1 VIGWW
6 LSSNFPLR
14 AGAVSD
20 RTFLEEISIR
30 SIGVIEHSTL
40 EISPGLTVLTGETGA
55 GKTMI
60 LTALNLILG
69 GKSDSSLVRKG
80 SERLVAS
87 GSFSVPKSLQDSFE
101 EHGLQ
106 VEDGQL
112 ILTRTVNADG
122 KSKATSNAI
131 SVPSSALAAA
141 SENLVEV
148 HAQAANLNMT
158 KAAKQRDL
166 LDRFGGKEL
175 HSALVKYQSEL
186 ANYHELKSR
195 ITAMKKSIDSR
206 DAQLSELREFAAVM
220 GKLKLERGE
229 LQEITTEI
237 GRLSSVEDLR
247 MAAQNASS
255 VIEEEESG
263 SLTTLGITRKSLDS
277 VRAKDPQI
285 EELYQRVS
293 EAFFLVDDAKGV
305 LASYLANLEADP
317 ARLDYLNARKAEIN
331 ALIKKHGGSQSSD
344 DELIALIER
353 FESSKNAIA
362 DLEGGDERL
371 KELESELIGIK
382 KKLVAAAKSL
392 TSIRSENAGK
402 LSKEVTKEIQQLS
415 MPHTSF
421 HCQVQ
426 SADYS
431 ALKESDFTA
440 LGCDEITMLIQSH
453 KDGPL
458 VPLAKGAS
466 GGEMSRVMLALEV
479 VLAATHPVGTYVF
492 DEVDA
497 GVGGK
502 AAIEV
507 GRRLHALSQ
516 HAQVIVVTHL
526 PQVAAW
532 ADSHFVVTKN
542 SDGSVTESNV
552 RKVVKED
559 RVEEI
564 ARMLAGMESSTSARE
579 HATELLELP
588 LSKR

>member
-1 VIGWW
+1 M
-6 LSSNFPLR
+6 
-14 AGAVSD
+14 SD

-106 VEDGQL
+106 VEEGLL

-175 HSALVKYQSEL
+175 HSALVNYQNEL

-195 ITAMKKSIDSR
+195 ISAMKKSIDSR
-206 DAQLSELREFAAVM
+206 DAQLIELREFAAVM

-229 LQEITTEI
+229 LQEIITEI

-247 MAAQNASS
+247 LAAQSASS

-285 EELYQRVS
+285 EELYQKVS

-305 LASYLANLEADP
+305 LASYIANLEADP

-331 ALIKKHGGSQSSD
+331 ALIKKHGGSQSAD

-426 SADYS
+426 SADYN

-440 LGCDEITMLIQSH
+440 LGCDEIAMLIQGH

-559 RVEEI
+559 RIEEI

>member
-1 VIGWW
+1 M
-6 LSSNFPLR
+6 
-14 AGAVSD
+14 SD

-30 SIGVIEHSTL
+30 SIGVIEHSIL

-87 GSFSVPKSLQDSFE
+87 GSFSVPKSLHASFE
-101 EHGLQ
+101 EAGLE

-131 SVPSSALAAA
+131 AVPSSVLAAA

-175 HSALVKYQSEL
+175 NSALMNYQSEL

-195 ITAMKKSIDSR
+195 ISAMKKSIDSR
-206 DAQLSELREFAAVM
+206 DAQLSELREFATVM

-229 LQEITTEI
+229 LQQITTEI

-247 MAAQNASS
+247 LAAQSASS

-263 SLTTLGITRKSLDS
+263 SLTTLGIARKSLDL

-285 EELYQRVS
+285 EELYQKVS
-293 EAFFLVDDAKGV
+293 EAFFLVDDAKGA
-305 LASYLANLEADP
+305 LASYISNLEADP
-317 ARLDYLNARKAEIN
+317 ARLDYLNSRKAEIN
-331 ALIKKHGGSQSSD
+331 ALIKKYGGSHSAD

-371 KELESELIGIK
+371 KELETELSGIK
-382 KKLVAAAKSL
+382 KKLVTTAKLL
-392 TSIRSENAGK
+392 TSIRTQSAGK
-402 LSKEVTKEIQQLS
+402 LSEQVTKEIQQLS

-421 HCQVQ
+421 HCQLE
-426 SADYS
+426 SADYN
-431 ALKESDFTA
+431 ALKESDFSA
-440 LGCDEITMLIQSH
+440 LGCDEIAMLIRGH

-507 GRRLHALSQ
+507 GRRLHALSE

-559 RVEEI
+559 RIEEI

-588 LSKR
+588 LAKR

>member
-1 VIGWW
+1 M
-6 LSSNFPLR
+6 
-14 AGAVSD
+14 SD

-80 SERLVAS
+80 SERLIAS
-87 GSFSVPKSLQDSFE
+87 GSFSVPRSLQNSFE
-101 EHGLQ
+101 ENGLQ

-131 SVPSSALAAA
+131 AVPSSVLAAA

-158 KAAKQRDL
+158 KSAKQRDL
-166 LDRFGGKEL
+166 LDRFGGKAL
-175 HSALVKYQSEL
+175 NSALMNYQSEL
-186 ANYHELKSR
+186 ANYHDLKSR
-195 ITAMKKSIDSR
+195 ISAMKKSIDSR
-206 DAQLSELREFAAVM
+206 DAQLVELREFAAVM

-247 MAAQNASS
+247 LAAQSASF

-277 VRAKDPQI
+277 VRVKDPQI
-285 EELYQRVS
+285 DDLYQRVS
-293 EAFFLVDDAKGV
+293 EAFFLVDDAKSV
-305 LASYLANLEADP
+305 LASYISNLEADP
-317 ARLDYLNARKAEIN
+317 ARLEYLNSRKAEIN
-331 ALIKKHGGSQSSD
+331 ALIKKYGSSQPAD

-371 KELESELIGIK
+371 KELETELVGIK
-382 KKLVAAAKSL
+382 KKLVTAAKSL
-392 TSIRSENAGK
+392 TSLRSENAAK
-402 LSKEVTKEIQQLS
+402 LSKEVSKEIQQLS

-426 SADYS
+426 SADYN

-440 LGCDEITMLIQSH
+440 LGCDEIAMLIQGH

>member
-1 VIGWW
+1 M
-6 LSSNFPLR
+6 
-14 AGAVSD
+14 SD

-69 GKSDSSLVRKG
+69 GKSDSSLLRKG

-87 GSFSVPKSLQDSFE
+87 GCFSVPKSLQDSFE

-175 HSALVKYQSEL
+175 HSALVNYQSEL

-195 ITAMKKSIDSR
+195 ITTMKKSIDSR

-220 GKLKLERGE
+220 GKLKVERGE

-247 MAAQNASS
+247 MAAQHASS

-285 EELYQRVS
+285 EELYQKVS

-305 LASYLANLEADP
+305 LASYIANLEADP

-331 ALIKKHGGSQSSD
+331 ALIKKYGGSQSAN
-344 DELIALIER
+344 DEIIPLIER
-353 FESSKNAIA
+353 FECSKNAIA

-371 KELESELIGIK
+371 NELETELVGIK
-382 KKLVAAAKSL
+382 KKLVASAKSL
-392 TSIRSENAGK
+392 TSIRSDSATK
-402 LSKEVTKEIQQLS
+402 LSKEVTKEVQQLS

-426 SADYS
+426 SADYN

-440 LGCDEITMLIQSH
+440 LGCDEIAMLIQGH

-507 GRRLHALSQ
+507 GRRLHALSK

-552 RKVVKED
+552 RKVVKDD

-588 LSKR
+588 LLKR

>member
-1 VIGWW
+1 M
-6 LSSNFPLR
+6 
-14 AGAVSD
+14 SD

-87 GSFSVPKSLQDSFE
+87 GCFSVPKSLQDSFE

-175 HSALVKYQSEL
+175 HSALVNYQSEL

-305 LASYLANLEADP
+305 LASYIANLEADP

-331 ALIKKHGGSQSSD
+331 SLIKKYGGSQSGD

-371 KELESELIGIK
+371 KELETELVGIK

-392 TSIRSENAGK
+392 TSVRSENAGK

-426 SADYS
+426 SADYN

-440 LGCDEITMLIQSH
+440 LGCDEIAMLIQGH
-453 KDGPL
+453 KDGPQ

>member
-1 VIGWW
+1 M
-6 LSSNFPLR
+6 
-14 AGAVSD
+14 SD

-101 EHGLQ
+101 ESGLQ
-106 VEDGQL
+106 IEDGQL

-131 SVPSSALAAA
+131 AVPSSVLAAA

-158 KAAKQRDL
+158 KSAKQRDL

-175 HSALVKYQSEL
+175 NNALEHYQSEL
-186 ANYHELKSR
+186 ANYHDLKSR
-195 ITAMKKSIDSR
+195 ISAMKKSIDSR
-206 DAQLSELREFAAVM
+206 DVQLVELREFANVM

-237 GRLSSVEDLR
+237 GRLSSVEALR
-247 MAAQNASS
+247 LAAQSASS

-263 SLTTLGITRKSLDS
+263 SLTTLGIIRKSLDS

-285 EELYQRVS
+285 EELYQKLS
-293 EAFFLVDDAKGV
+293 EAFFLVADAKAV
-305 LASYLANLEADP
+305 LASYISNLEADP
-317 ARLDYLNARKAEIN
+317 VRLDYLNSRKAEIN
-331 ALIKKHGGSQSSD
+331 ALIKKYGSSQSAD
-344 DELIALIER
+344 DELVALIER
-353 FESSKNAIA
+353 FESSKNSIA

-382 KKLVAAAKSL
+382 KKLVLAAKSL
-392 TSIRSENAGK
+392 TSIRSEKATK
-402 LSKEVTKEIQQLS
+402 LSKEVTAEIRQLS

-421 HCQVQ
+421 HCQVN
-426 SADYS
+426 SADYN

-440 LGCDEITMLIQSH
+440 LGCDEIAMLIQGH

-466 GGEMSRVMLALEV
+466 GGEMSRVMLGLEV

-588 LSKR
+588 MSRR

>member
-1 VIGWW
+1 M
-6 LSSNFPLR
+6 
-14 AGAVSD
+14 SD

-87 GSFSVPKSLQDSFE
+87 GSFSVPRSLQNSFE
-101 EHGLQ
+101 ENGLQ

-131 SVPSSALAAA
+131 AVPSSVLAAA

-158 KAAKQRDL
+158 KSAKQRDL
-166 LDRFGGKEL
+166 LDRFGGKAL
-175 HSALVKYQSEL
+175 NSALMNYQSEL
-186 ANYHELKSR
+186 ANYHDLKSR
-195 ITAMKKSIDSR
+195 ISAMKKSIDSR
-206 DAQLSELREFAAVM
+206 DAQLVELREFAAVM

-247 MAAQNASS
+247 LAAQSASS

-277 VRAKDPQI
+277 VRVKDPQI

-293 EAFFLVDDAKGV
+293 EAFFLVDDARSV
-305 LASYLANLEADP
+305 LASYISNLEADP
-317 ARLDYLNARKAEIN
+317 ARLEYLNSRKAEIN
-331 ALIKKHGGSQSSD
+331 ALIKKYGGAQSAD

-371 KELESELIGIK
+371 KELETELVGIK
-382 KKLVAAAKSL
+382 KKLVTSAKSL
-392 TSIRSENAGK
+392 TSIRSENAAK
-402 LSKEVTKEIQQLS
+402 LSKEVSKEIQQLS

-426 SADYS
+426 SADYN
-431 ALKESDFTA
+431 ALKEPDFTA
-440 LGCDEITMLIQSH
+440 LGCDEIAMLIQGH

-507 GRRLHALSQ
+507 GRRLHALSK

-552 RKVVKED
+552 TKVVKED
-559 RVEEI
+559 RIEEI
-564 ARMLAGMESSTSARE
+564 ARMLAGMESSVSARE

-588 LSKR
+588 LLKR